1 MDSMDNQDDG
11 ISIRDE
17 YLCTDIKTLRNLLT
31 VNRFFFH
38 AILPRLFGDGDPL
51 VVWDMNYVSSKYE
64 TNRDKLFAV
73 AFVSFMQARLD
84 ESQCDP
90 EDDQQVD
97 RILSGILKQYGL
109 KMTTSFKP
117 FLPSGLDMVEKI
129 FWHTRNAYSKE
140 FKEFRRN
147 TAQRMTV
154 DYSKLMTVLWMDE
167 WRFFP
172 PGSMIRLCKLPD
184 DLRRREAISS
194 PSDALSETHDEEPS
208 GIVLTTIA
216 TADIPEKPEE
226 DHSDD
231 SDKDDD
237 EELVLEYQ
245 HDSRYTWEL
254 RYALREMWIHYNC
267 DCITS
272 FVFEMA
278 KAHKYLPLSAKMA
291 KLQVIHIRRLDA
303 MPDSHLEN
311 TILFIKQNL
320 TAFPEKRQLNIE
332 FDGTWYLLDEDE
344 EDNITDHSL
353 TDLNTYN
360 AGRRNYRERCSRFMQ
375 PAIKIYEALGRPEQM
390 QASYIPKF
398 YDLTK
403 HIDLDRLRS
412 FSDEDLERID
422 QGERAGMEAFLRRCD
437 DLKEL
442 NLGVG
447 NHDVLSWAAA
457 DTRITTSPPFRRAL
471 KNLETLELRTSRSY
485 NFVIHALSDAV
496 DAFSTSLRK
505 IQVKFR
511 NDFDDQ
517 IPYPLRNAQTMES
530 LRLQRLAP
538 ATTIGDWS
546 VLLPNLRIFKINL
559 KGVASINV
567 GSFDQCPNLS
577 ILEIRFG
584 CLDSDEC
591 RPRGSAPLSIPEHE
605 PLSLKWRQPEIDCTL
620 FPKWSLPN
628 LKQLKLYDLAAMRF
642 NLTSL
647 TTMARLQTLIIEI
660 DPRLCCGQDLDI
672 RSHRLNIPMLQ
683 PTATPDSRSWRRCY
697 LPELKEISLKGPHSA
712 LIDLDCLR
720 SLPRLESIRLNN
732 FGGKQ
737 EMRRHITDGFDS
749 IFCPTDSQ
757 AEGENTDY
765 SPQSN
770 GARSVD
776 NDTPFLESRL
786 RKFKLEG
793 DWLMSGQV
801 ATSLLTTYAP
811 LLERLSVYGLTNGT
825 RDGYTFLEA
834 IHNADKINKAYEVAA
849 RSTSKDYI
857 SSRPPDMKN
866 NQRGS
871 LPGRNLITAKCR
883 YSVSKEDM
891 RSLGLREIMY
901 GERTKY
907 KKNGV
912 RMYSLLDRHVIRQED
927 YDSLDEKTRQ
937 ESDSSE

>member
-1 MDSMDNQDDG
+1 MDMNNQDD
-11 ISIRDE
+11 IIPIRDE

-31 VNRFFFH
+31 VNKFFFH

-64 TNRDKLFAV
+64 TTRDKLFAV

-109 KMTTSFKP
+109 KMTASFKP

-129 FWHTRNAYSKE
+129 FWHSRNPYSNE
-140 FKEFRRN
+140 VKEFRRN

-154 DYSKLMTVLWMDE
+154 DYSKLMTVLCMDE

-172 PGSMIRLCKLPD
+172 RGSMIRLRKLPD
-184 DLRRREAISS
+184 DLRKREVISS
-194 PSDALSETHDEEPS
+194 PSDALPEIHDEEPS
-208 GIVLTTIA
+208 GIVLTTTA
-216 TADIPEKPEE
+216 TADIPEKLKE

-237 EELVLEYQ
+237 DELILEYL
-245 HDSRYTWEL
+245 HDTRYTWEL
-254 RYALREMWIHYNC
+254 RYALHEMWIHYNC

-272 FVFEMA
+272 FVFEME
-278 KAHKYLPLSAKMA
+278 KAHKFLPLSAKMA
-291 KLQVIHIRRLDA
+291 KLQVIHIKRLDA

-332 FDGTWYLLDEDE
+332 FDGTWYLLEDE
-344 EDNITDHSL
+344 EDSITDHSL
-353 TDLNTYN
+353 TNLNTYN
-360 AGRRNYRERCSRFMQ
+360 ASRRNYRKRFSRFMQ

-390 QASYIPKF
+390 EASYIPKF
-398 YDLTK
+398 YELAK
-403 HIDLDRLRS
+403 HIDLDRLGS

-437 DLKEL
+437 NLKEL
-442 NLGVG
+442 NLAVG
-447 NHDVLSWAAA
+447 NHDILSWAAA
-457 DTRITTSPPFRRAL
+457 DTRITTSPPPRRAL

-485 NFVIHALSDAV
+485 NFVIYALSDAV

-511 NDFDDQ
+511 NDFDEQ

-530 LRLQRLAP
+530 LRLQRLVS
-538 ATTIGDWS
+538 ATMIGNWS
-546 VLLPNLRIFKINL
+546 VLLPNLRIFEINL
-559 KGVASINV
+559 KGVSSINV

-584 CLDSDEC
+584 CLDSDDC
-591 RPRGSAPLSIPEHE
+591 RPGGSAPLSIPERK

-620 FPKWSLPN
+620 FPKWNLPN
-628 LKQLKLYDLAAMRF
+628 LKQLKLYDLAAVRF

-647 TTMARLQTLIIEI
+647 TTMTCLQTLIIEI

-683 PTATPDSRSWRRCY
+683 STATPDNRSWRRRY
-697 LPELKEISLKGPHSA
+697 LPELKEISLKGPHST
-712 LIDLDCLR
+712 LIDLGCLR
-720 SLPRLESIRLNN
+720 SFPRLESIRLNN

-737 EMRRHITDGFDS
+737 EMCRHITDGLDN
-749 IFCPTDSQ
+749 IFRPTDSQ
-757 AEGENTDY
+757 AEDENTDY
-765 SPQSN
+765 GPQSN
-770 GARSVD
+770 GSRSVD
-776 NDTPFLESRL
+776 DDAPFLESCL
-786 RKFKLEG
+786 RKFRLEG
-793 DWLMSGQV
+793 NWLMSGQAV
-801 ATSLLTTYAP
+801 TSLLTTYAP
-811 LLERLSVYGLTNGT
+811 LLERLSVYGLQDGE

-834 IHNADKINKAYEVAA
+834 IHNADKINKAYGVAA
-849 RSTSKDYI
+849 RFTSKDDI

-866 NQRGS
+866 NQSGS
-871 LPGRNLITAKCR
+871 LPGRNLITAKST
-883 YSVSKEDM
+883 YSISKEYM
-891 RSLGLREIMY
+891 RSLGLRKITY
-901 GERTKY
+901 AERVKY
-907 KKNGV
+907 KKSGV
-912 RMYSLLDRHVIRQED
+912 RVYSLLDRHVIRQED
-927 YDSLDEKTRQ
+927 YDSLDGETRE
-937 ESDSSE
+937 ESDPSE